1 MTKKSL
7 ETRVAELELALD
19 NLNLTAM
26 NKLQELQETI
36 DAMKTTSPGR
46 DRGPKS
52 DREMTEDDARKVMI
66 GEFKDL
72 THKAAA
78 EKLGLSYGQI
88 YSARGGYTF
97 KKVYKEMEDLKK
109 SPARRQEDTK
119 IN

>member
-1 MTKKSL
+1 MKKITIEEL
-7 ETRVAELELALD
+7 QVAIE
-19 NLNLTAM
+19 AM
-26 NKLQELQETI
+26 KLQFIEDIKALNDRIVVLEATPT
-36 DAMKTTSPGR
+36 ATSR

-52 DREMTEDDARKVMI
+52 DREMTEEDARKVML